1 MMINKNWIKIIQ
13 FATLTVLPCFII
25 LQLSHFYFT
34 RSFQK
39 KAQDYSTAIVF
50 KVASILNY
58 GREANNK
65 TLSMIGDS
73 DSCENII
80 VELRKIVASTPF
92 VRTTN
97 LAKGNKIYCT
107 SLWGDSSF
115 IDTPVAYVSGELL
128 LMQGSKVESDH
139 PLVVVRTEMGDKVSL
154 SGIDGLHLQHALSQ
168 SSIEALSLFLQIGNS
183 WLDARG
189 EMTQIDPTKRLILNQ
204 KVESDSLP
212 FSIQSGF
219 SYASTWNAFW
229 HERKFYILLI
239 LFMQGSFS
247 VGYWWITTRP
257 KSLDA
262 ELQRAIRQHEFVP
275 YAQAIMNTV
284 TNEITGIEILMR
296 WEHPIQGVVRPDL
309 FIPQAEESGLIIPMT
324 KLLFKETAKQ
334 LKKYKDTL
342 PDQFH
347 VGINISPQHCKTDD
361 LLNECKAFYQ
371 LLETEKI
378 ILVLELTE
386 REVLEF
392 SDETDIL
399 FRNIK
404 QLGCKIAIDDFGT
417 GHSSLV
423 NLQKIEL
430 DYLKIDQMFIKSIG
444 TDPVA
449 EHLVENTIELAKRL
463 SLNLIA
469 EGVENEEQV
478 EYLNNH
484 NVNYLQGFLFSKPMP
499 LSEYLKHYSVTH
511 SSSNNFS

>member
-1 MMINKNWIKIIQ
+1 MLNKSWMKIIPL
-13 FATLTVLPCFII
+13 TVLTVLPCFII
-25 LQLSHFYFT
+25 LHLSHFYFI
-34 RSFQK
+34 RSLQQ
-39 KAQDYSTAIVF
+39 KAQDYSSSVVL
-50 KVASILNY
+50 KVASILSY
-58 GREANNK
+58 GKEANNK
-65 TLSMIGDS
+65 ILSVTRDS

-139 PLVVVRTEMGDKVSL
+139 PLVVVRTEQDNKVSL
-154 SGIDGLHLQHALSQ
+154 SGVNGIHFSHALSQ
-168 SSIEALSLFLQIGNS
+168 SSIEALSLFLQIGSS
-183 WLDARG
+183 WLDG
-189 EMTQIDPTKRLILNQ
+189 QGQMTQIDPTNGLILNQ

-219 SYASTWNAFW
+219 SYSSTWYAFW

-239 LFMQGSFS
+239 LFMQGAFS
-247 VGYWWITTRP
+247 VCYWWLTTRP

-284 TNEITGIEILMR
+284 TKEITGIEILMR
-296 WEHPIQGVVRPDL
+296 WKHPIQGVVRPDL

-334 LKKYKDTL
+334 LKKYKDIL

-361 LLNECKAFYQ
+361 LFNECKAFYQ
-371 LLETEKI
+371 LLETDKI
-378 ILVLELTE
+378 ILVLEITE

-392 SDETDIL
+392 SEETDIL

-499 LSEYLKHYSVTH
+499 LSEYLKHYSIEH
-511 SSSNNFS
+511 SGSNNFA